1 MEHSATFF
9 SLIPF
14 LKQIPVQIVAAGCVT
29 ALLLLA
35 ATKVYRELKTPE
47 RYVVPHAQLGI
58 TGFFEL
64 IVEGTLGVLEGILGK
79 EAKRYLP
86 LIGTVFIL
94 ILFSNL
100 MGLIPGLYSPT
111 TNLNTTVAWAS
122 MIFILYNYYGF
133 RAHGLAYLK
142 HFAGPVLWLA
152 PLMLVI
158 EIISHVIRPL
168 SLSLRLFLNMT
179 GDHFVL
185 GIFSNLT
192 YVIIPALFMAL
203 GIFISL
209 IQAFVF
215 AMLSTIYIALS
226 TAHEH

>member
-9 SLIPF
+9 SLIPI
-14 LKQIPVQIVAAGCVT
+14 LKNIPVQIVAGGLVT
-29 ALLLLA
+29 VLLFLV
-35 ATKVYRELKTPE
+35 ATKIFRELQNPE
-47 RYVVPHAQLGI
+47 NYVIPHAQLGI
-58 TGFFEL
+58 VGFFEL
-64 IVEGTLGVLEGILGK
+64 IVEGALGVLEGILGK
-79 EAKRYLP
+79 EAKYYLP
-86 LIGTVFIL
+86 LVGTVFIL

-100 MGLIPGLYSPT
+100 IGLIPGFYSPT
-111 TNLNTTVAWAS
+111 TNLNTTIAWAS
-122 MIFILYNYYGF
+122 IIFILYNYYGF
-133 RAHGLAYLK
+133 RAHGVAYLK

-158 EIISHVIRPL
+158 EIISHLVRPV

-192 YVIIPALFMAL
+192 HLVIPAIFMAL
-203 GIFISL
+203 GVFVSL

>member
-9 SLIPF
+9 SLIPI
-14 LKQIPVQIVAAGCVT
+14 LRNIPVQIVAAGLVT

-35 ATKVYRELKTPE
+35 AIRTFRELRNPE
-47 RYVVPHAQLGI
+47 NYLIPHAKLGI
-58 TGFFEL
+58 VGFFEL
-64 IVEGTLGVLEGILGK
+64 ITEGALGVLEGILGK
-79 EAKRYLP
+79 EAKHYLP
-86 LIGTVFIL
+86 LVGTVFIL

-100 MGLIPGLYSPT
+100 IGLIPGFYSPT

-122 MIFILYNYYGF
+122 IIFILYNYYGF
-133 RAHGLAYLK
+133 RAHGVAYLK

-158 EIISHVIRPL
+158 EIISHLVRPV

-192 YVIIPALFMAL
+192 HLVIPALFMAL
-203 GIFISL
+203 GVFVSL